1 MKQFIVDAFTD
12 TVFKG
17 NQAAVCVTDRWL
29 SEELMMNIA
38 RENMFSETAFTVKED
53 DTYRLRW
60 FTPGGEIDFCGH
72 ATLGTAFVLFS
83 FFERKA
89 EILSFTTAAGIITV
103 RKEED
108 TFVMNFPA
116 YRCIETEVTD
126 RMEEALGIR
135 PLAAYIYSIPDTSSD
150 YDAECAI
157 WLCLPTKFR
166 ASECAKAHK
175 ALVKRLAKL
184 KPPLVPLSSCLES
197 SSVSVG
203 DAQISSHDNVA
214 AFIPSHKECIRYEE
228 KTIYGNRGKQI
239 VKECAEYG
247 YTDDSYVKDK

>member
-1 MKQFIVDAFTD
+1 MKKILTITILSIISTSALANTYVDENKLNEAMND
-12 TVFKG
+12 LNNKVNSNEYSISDNG
-17 NQAAVCVTDRWL
+17 
-29 SEELMMNIA
+29 MNI
-38 RENMFSETAFTVKED
+38 D
-53 DTYRLRW
+53 D
-60 FTPGGEIDFCGH
+60 
-72 ATLGTAFVLFS
+72 VLS
-83 FFERKA
+83 QINQSR
-89 EILSFTTAAGIITV
+89 V
-103 RKEED
+103 R
-108 TFVMNFPA
+108 NSN
-116 YRCIETEVTD
+116 
-126 RMEEALGIR
+126 
-135 PLAAYIYSIPDTSSD
+135 YSTPDTNSD

-247 YTDDSYVKDK
+247 YTDDSYVKDKECIPNCGNTGCHPIPAGCTKTVHYVEVLVDGQVFGEPYYY